1 MLVRCSDLTLSRFGK
16 LLTQSRQLFVLGQT
30 LLLHSPVLINEL
42 LKALKHLDGRYG
54 ILGSPAASP
63 SSVLRALQLVVQVVN
78 LLQHV
83 VRPFHQLVL
92 HTSSTVI
99 REQTANGSWMCARA
113 DLLLAKVAQH
123 TGQFLVPLAFVH
135 PNRRWRRALPCWGRL
150 RLLRG
155 QPSR

>member
-16 LLTQSRQLFVLGQT
+16 LLTKSRQLFVLGQT

-99 REQTANGSWMCARA
+99 REQTANGSWVCVLELTCCLRKS
-113 DLLLAKVAQH
+113 LSTRVNFWSPSLSYTP
-123 TGQFLVPLAFVH
+123 TGGGAELCHA
-135 PNRRWRRALPCWGRL
+135 G
-150 RLLRG
+150 G
-155 QPSR
+155 G